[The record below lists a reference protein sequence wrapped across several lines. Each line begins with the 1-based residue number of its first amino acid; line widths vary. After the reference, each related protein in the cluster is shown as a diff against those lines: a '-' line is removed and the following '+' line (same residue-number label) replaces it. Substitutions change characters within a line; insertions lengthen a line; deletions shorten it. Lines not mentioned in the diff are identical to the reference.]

1 MGKIMGR
8 RNSLSNLMNLQRFR
22 HHKQSEE
29 EATKAVK
36 PVHKVFKRVRSPSSS
51 TVEEE
56 EEDDVFE
63 SSESNLSVINMNI
76 NINANVTPTSAP
88 SSLNNKMMRRHST
101 GNHTKSVHFGDCQI
115 RSYPQVLGDHPY
127 CSMGCPVE
135 LGWEY
140 NKEEFQAINDFE
152 EHRDHQ
158 RRRKGALLLSPEE
171 RRTILSESNSDLG
184 AIRKACRRQCTRKA
198 QRKIQREFFSN

>member
-22 HHKQSEE
+22 HHKQPEDQ
-29 EATKAVK
+29 ATKAVK
-36 PVHKVFKRVRSPSSS
+36 PVHEVFKRVRSPSSS
-51 TVEEE
+51 TL
-56 EEDDVFE
+56 EDDD
-63 SSESNLSVINMNI
+63 LSVINI
-76 NINANVTPTSAP
+76 TP
-88 SSLNNKMMRRHST
+88 SLNDKMMRRHST
-101 GNHTKSVHFGDCQI
+101 GNHTKSVRFGDCQI

>member
-1 MGKIMGR
+1 MGR
-8 RNSLSNLMNLQRFR
+8 RNSLSNLINLQRFR
-22 HHKQSEE
+22 HHKQPEE
-29 EATKAVK
+29 EATIAKAVK
-36 PVHKVFKRVRSPSSS
+36 PVQEVLKRERSISS
-51 TVEEE
+51 TTSEDEE
-56 EEDDVFE
+56 
-63 SSESNLSVINMNI
+63 SESNMPLSIM
-76 NINANVTPTSAP
+76 TP
-88 SSLNNKMMRRHST
+88 SLNNKMMRRHST
-101 GNHTKSVHFGDCQI
+101 GGHTKSVRFGDCQI

-158 RRRKGALLLSPEE
+158 RRRKGCLLLSPEQ
-171 RRTILSESNSDLG
+171 RRIILSESNSDVG